1 MIDDLLK
8 QIGEVIGEEG
18 VNQDKREP
26 RGNIV
31 VGNQGTVVIGDGNQI
46 GRRESDQQK
55 GEGDDTR
62 CYGRRES
69 DYAIR
74 DELKQLR
81 AQVKDL
87 VQLITKLFLKNGSE
101 SFKEDLPDSSARLN
115 SNDRPPSK
123 RPGVSFCSRMAE
135 TPLVKPKRRA
145 TPRSVSH
152 CPIQSHFIPDVS
164 YLMAAHIYTTF
175 RTPPHA
181 KRCVFLINCAPS
193 NHL

>member
-1 MIDDLLK
+1 MIDDLLRK
-8 QIGEVIGEEG
+8 IEEVIEEEG
-18 VNQDKREP
+18 ANQDKQKP

-31 VGNQGTVVIGDGNQI
+31 VGNQGTVVIGDGNQV

-69 DYAIR
+69 DHAIR
-74 DELKQLR
+74 EELKQLR
-81 AQVKDL
+81 SQVKEL
-87 VQLITKLFLKNGSE
+87 VQLITRLFLKNGSE
-101 SFKEDLPDSSARLN
+101 GFKDDLPDSSARLN
-115 SNDRPPSK
+115 PNDTPPSK
-123 RPGVSFCSRMAE
+123 RPDVSFCSRMAE

-164 YLMAAHIYTTF
+164 YLMAAHSATTS
-175 RTPPHA
+175 TSGP
-181 KRCVFLINCAPS
+181 
-193 NHL
+193 